1 MHSHD
6 EYAVLDAI
14 GKKKIDLSGSKR
26 FRKAWDKAV
35 ETVTGNSVKGNDQ
48 KRRETV
54 EAHVSNET
62 GGEMAELRVK
72 LRTMSMDEAR
82 ETVNKLSA
90 EEKEALLWLYITGN
104 MI

>member
-48 KRRETV
+48 KK
-54 EAHVSNET
+54 
-62 GGEMAELRVK
+62 GEKQWKHM
-72 LRTMSMDEAR
+72 
-82 ETVNKLSA
+82 
-90 EEKEALLWLYITGN
+90 
-104 MI
+104 